1 MLFRSTTPMR
11 SQHRKELRALMFQ
24 LYEPWKKRPKAEVLA
39 ELRAVN
45 VPSGAVNN
53 LGEVFADPQ
62 VQHLQATADVQH
74 PKLGKLTLL
83 NQTVKLSRT
92 PAKLVAATPE
102 RGGHTD
108 EVLTEIGYTG
118 ADIARFRAAGVV

>member
-1 MLFRSTTPMR
+1 MR

-62 VQHLQATADVQH
+62 VQHRGVAVTLPH
-74 PKLGKLTLL
+74 PISGE
-83 NQTVKLSRT
+83 VKV
-92 PAKLVAATPE
+92 VANPIRMSATPVAYDRPPPL
-102 RGGHTD
+102 RGQRKRRRND
-108 EVLTEIGYTG
+108 SIGRRRPRSLRLRR
-118 ADIARFRAAGVV
+118 IMRH